1 MHDTCPQGR
10 AGTSGLSLAIYQTVR
25 YRLILNLQYDRA
37 LARRS
42 QGEAP
47 MTDVP
52 YLLRGVMPVA
62 TESSMLVSSSKY
74 LNHPRLR
81 EWVAM
86 ILLRKNGPDFPAQAE
101 MHDIIGIMDELR
113 DHDRI
118 EWLFTEERKTN
129 KQMDDWFK
137 EDFISDYKLSDFK
150 DYASDTVGGKFYR
163 YLFDGGFEAQIVP
176 WRKPETQLQFYNL
189 RSGQTHDFE
198 HILCGGGFNYLGELI
213 PYWYRLTNTFKF
225 IQNKELAGEMCV
237 MSILGSLRYTVR
249 TMLHYPE
256 VWETAVGCIQ
266 RGMKVGQESDAL
278 FMKKIEPVFG
288 MKLDEARK
296 ALGVRGVVDIDTN
309 REGDIWFGKAA

>member
-1 MHDTCPQGR
+1 MAD
-10 AGTSGLSLAIYQTVR
+10 I
-25 YRLILNLQYDRA
+25 
-37 LARRS
+37 
-42 QGEAP
+42 
-47 MTDVP
+47 P

-101 MHDIIGIMDELR
+101 MHEIIGIMDELR

-129 KQMDDWFK
+129 AELDAWFK
-137 EDFISDYKLSDFK
+137 EGHISNYKLDDFK
-150 DYASDTVGGKFYR
+150 HYGPDTVGGKYYR

-198 HILCGGGFNYLGELI
+198 HILCGGGFNYMGELI
-213 PYWYRLTNTFKF
+213 PYWYRLTNVFKF
-225 IQNKELAGEMCV
+225 IGNKELAGELSV
-237 MSILGSLRYTVR
+237 MQVLGSLRYTIR

-256 VWETAVGCIQ
+256 VWEPAVACIQ
-266 RGMKVGQESDAL
+266 RGMK
-278 FMKKIEPVFG
+278 M
-288 MKLDEARK
+288 DEARA
-296 ALGVRGVVDIDTN
+296 ALGVRGVVDIDTS
-309 REGDIWFGKAA
+309 REGDIWSGKLAA